1 MKKKVEVY
9 TQPECPP
16 CKVVKQF
23 LEHHSIPF
31 EEYDV
36 TKDMKARSRMIHEF
50 QSYSTPTISVDGE
63 IVTGFDLKKLT
74 ELLQIS
80 ED

>member
-1 MKKKVEVY
+1 MGKKVEVY
-9 TQPECPP
+9 TQPDCPP

-36 TKDMKARSRMIHEF
+36 TKDMKARSRMINDF
-50 QSYSTPTISVDGE
+50 QSFSTPTISVDGE
-63 IVTGFDLKKLT
+63 IVTGFDLKKLS
-74 ELLQIS
+74 ELLNIK
-80 ED
+80 EE